1 MYGSYVSA
9 MVPVKTMKEY
19 DLLQDLTVLF
29 CETVD
34 RSVTS
39 ISSVS
44 LSVCLS
50 VSWYT
55 SYTTCGNICF
65 KIRWNVVIFKHKW
78 VCISMLCICACPIRL
93 LFNAHAKD

>member
-44 LSVCLS
+44 LSV
-50 VSWYT
+50 SW
-55 SYTTCGNICF
+55 YTTCGNICF
-65 KIRWNVVIFKHKW
+65 KIRWNVVILS
-78 VCISMLCICACPIRL
+78 ISGFA
-93 LFNAHAKD
+93 